1 MLTRDEVIQL
11 YRQHRSDMV
20 LSLYL
25 NAEEHDP
32 AKRRAWR
39 RSLDHV
45 LAPVEHRLGNGASG
59 RNGFDAALAHIKK
72 ELRRYDAFLPGRGF
86 AGFATPGALLYA
98 ETLPVMMPDLASWE
112 DGLRVAPYV
121 RALKQATPVITVL
134 INSRE
139 AQLFRYRQDEFEE
152 IAKLRADMFFGDLS
166 DVNMSKRAT
175 THTGV
180 RGITDAD
187 AAHRFGEVGAE
198 RLLKSVIESVREHA
212 EADGTVVVGGTNE
225 MTAALVQR
233 LPKSIDGRVHLDGS
247 LAFYM
252 SPADLKRATQA
263 AASAVRARRQERLV
277 DQVVELARAGG
288 RGCLGR
294 QETERA
300 LVERRIEVLLI
311 SRRLAEEESAF
322 ADHCVGAAF
331 EQDAEAEELKGAA
344 ADRLESEGGGI
355 GARLRFTA

>member
-1 MLTRDEVIQL
+1 MLTRDEVIQI
-11 YRQHRSDMV
+11 YRQHRREKV
-20 LSLYL
+20 LSIYL

-45 LAPVEHRLGNGASG
+45 LAPVEQSLGNGGPA

-86 AGFATPGALLYA
+86 AGFATADALLYA

-139 AQLFRYRQDEFEE
+139 AHLYRYRQDEFEE
-152 IAKLRADMFFGDLS
+152 IARLHSDTFFGDLS

-175 THTGV
+175 THSGV
-180 RGITDAD
+180 RGITDTD
-187 AAHRFGEVGAE
+187 AARRFEEVGSE
-198 RLLKSVIESVREHA
+198 RLLKSVVESVRELA
-212 EADGTVVVGGTNE
+212 EPTGTVVVGGTNE

-233 LPKSIDGRVHLDGS
+233 LPRTMDGRVHEDAS
-247 LAFYM
+247 IAFYM
-252 SPADLKRATQA
+252 SAADLKRATQS
-263 AASAVRARRQERLV
+263 AASAVRARRQERVV
-277 DQVVELARAGG
+277 DQVVELTNAGG

-294 QETERA
+294 EATERA
-300 LVERRIEVLLI
+300 LHERRVEVLLI
-311 SRRLAEEESAF
+311 SRRLAEEETEY

-331 EQDAEAEELKGAA
+331 EQDADAEEVKGSA
-344 ADRLESEGGGI
+344 ADRLDREGGGL
-355 GARLRFTA
+355 GARLRFTT

>member
-1 MLTRDEVIQL
+1 MLTRDEVIDL
-11 YRQHRSDMV
+11 YRQHRTDKV
-20 LSLYL
+20 LSIYL

-45 LAPVEHRLGNGASG
+45 LAPVEHRLGNGGSA

-86 AGFATPGALLYA
+86 AGFATPDALLYA

-139 AQLFRYRQDEFEE
+139 AQLYRYRHDSFEE
-152 IAKLRADMFFGDLS
+152 VAKVHSDMFFGDLS

-180 RGITDAD
+180 RGMTDTD
-187 AAHRFGEVGAE
+187 AAHRFEEVGAE
-198 RLLKSVIESVREHA
+198 RLLKSVTESVRELA
-212 EADGTVVVGGTNE
+212 EADGTVVIGGTNE
-225 MTAALVQR
+225 MTAALMQR
-233 LPKSIDGRVHLDGS
+233 LPKSMESRVHEDAS

-252 SPADLKRATQA
+252 SPADLKRATQT
-263 AASAVRARRQERLV
+263 AASAVRARRQDQLI
-277 DQVVELARAGG
+277 DQVVDLAHAGG

-300 LVERRIEVLLI
+300 LAERRVEVLLL

-322 ADHCVGAAF
+322 ADQCVGAAF

-344 ADRLESEGGGI
+344 ADKLERLGGGL
-355 GARLRFTA
+355 GARLRFTP